1 VITLPHLQLD
11 AQMSVRLGHGL
22 SAMVYGLNIN
32 NEVFGYYT
40 GSPIYVNQREWYKA
54 TYAAGF
60 RYSFNRE
67 K

>member
-1 VITLPHLQLD
+1 M
-11 AQMSVRLGHGL
+11 A
-22 SAMVYGLNIN
+22 YGLNMT

-54 TYAAGF
+54 TYAGGF
-60 RYSFNRE
+60 RYTFNRE